1 MRYVYRV
8 DVKIIK
14 DRGMEMDNLVILCV
28 ITSLMIVASYILSIC
43 WHDFTR
49 GLVQVKKRVSKSN
62 KST

>member
-1 MRYVYRV
+1 
-8 DVKIIK
+8 
-14 DRGMEMDNLVILCV
+14 MDNLVILCV